1 MNVIVDYQAGNL
13 ANLKNALDYLG
24 LPNQIATEAGALQ
37 AASHILMPG
46 VGAFGP
52 AMARLRHSGML
63 EAILEKISQGVPF
76 LGICVGLQLLFTEGQ
91 EGGAHQGLG
100 LIEGS
105 VVRFA
110 HGLKIPQIGW
120 NQVSFCQENPL
131 FAKIPDHSYFY
142 FVHSYH
148 GVPHNPAT
156 TLAQT
161 DYGGAFTS
169 VVHWKNM
176 WGVQF
181 HPEKS
186 QSVGLQLLNNFCH
199 F

>member
-13 ANLKNALDYLG
+13 ANLKNALDHLG
-24 LPNQIATEAGALQ
+24 LESQIATDASAVK

-46 VGAFGP
+46 VGAFYP
-52 AMARLRHSGML
+52 AMESLRQSGMM
-63 EAILEKISQGVPF
+63 EAILEQIAAGIPF
-76 LGICVGLQLLFTEGQ
+76 LGICVGLQLLFAEGQ
-91 EGGAHQGLG
+91 ENGSHPGLG

-105 VVRFA
+105 VVRFK
-110 HGLKIPQIGW
+110 HQLKIPQMGW
-120 NQVSFCQENPL
+120 NQVAFCREDPL
-131 FAKIPDHSYFY
+131 LKNIPDHSYFY

-148 GVPHNPAT
+148 GVPSKPEI
-156 TLAQT
+156 TLGTT
-161 DYGGAFTS
+161 DYGLSFTS
-169 VVHWKNM
+169 VLQTGNI

-186 QSVGLQLLNNFCH
+186 QTVGLELLKNFCS